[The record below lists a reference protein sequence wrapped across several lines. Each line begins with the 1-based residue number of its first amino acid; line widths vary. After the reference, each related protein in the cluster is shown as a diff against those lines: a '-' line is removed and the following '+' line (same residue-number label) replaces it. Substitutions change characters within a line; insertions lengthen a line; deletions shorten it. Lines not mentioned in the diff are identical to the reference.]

1 MKLVITDTSKP
12 KVSKP
17 EASKPEARKI
27 GTTRGESSNKN
38 NNGGAVDFA
47 AFLNKRI
54 EEFRIMFFNTA
65 TDSIEDIIVDQLFGE
80 VEIRVNKKE
89 SSSQANVAELRK
101 FEEFLHQW
109 IDESKGK
116 EAAIDNEI
124 INIETYLDEYRIK
137 GKQF

>member
-1 MKLVITDTSKP
+1 VKIEAELSSFIT
-12 KVSKP
+12 V
-17 EASKPEARKI
+17 
-27 GTTRGESSNKN
+27 
-38 NNGGAVDFA
+38 
-47 AFLNKRI
+47 
-54 EEFRIMFFNTA
+54 
-65 TDSIEDIIVDQLFGE
+65 VDQLFGE

>member
-65 TDSIEDIIVDQLFGE
+65 TDSIEDISNSDSE
-80 VEIRVNKKE
+80 
-89 SSSQANVAELRK
+89 RK
-101 FEEFLHQW
+101 
-109 IDESKGK
+109 
-116 EAAIDNEI
+116 
-124 INIETYLDEYRIK
+124 
-137 GKQF
+137 